1 MLKLKRGDILLIV
14 LLLTAGVG
22 WLGVQYWDGMREVE
36 AGQLSASISVDG
48 EFYRSVSLD
57 GEDEEVDIQT
67 EYGHNILKKYDG
79 GIQMIYAD
87 CPKKISMAMGFIS
100 RPNQTIICVPNR
112 VFVEIV
118 GSPSPDIDPAEEI
131 DAYVR

>member
-14 LLLTAGVG
+14 LLLTAGAG

-57 GEDEEVDIQT
+57 GEDEEIDIQT

>member
-57 GEDEEVDIQT
+57 GEDEEIDIQT

>member
-14 LLLTAGVG
+14 LLLTGGIG
-22 WLGVQYWDGMREVE
+22 WLTVQYWDGMRGVE
-36 AGQLSASISVDG
+36 TGQLSASISVDG
-48 EFYRSVSLD
+48 EFYRSVSLA
-57 GEDEEVDIQT
+57 GEEEEIDIQSA
-67 EYGHNILKKYDG
+67 YGHNILKKYDG
-79 GIQMIYAD
+79 GIEMVYAD

-112 VFVEIV
+112 IFVEIV
-118 GSPSPDIDPAEEI
+118 GSPSPDVDPAEEI

>member
-1 MLKLKRGDILLIV
+1 MLKLKRGDILLIA

-36 AGQLSASISVDG
+36 AGQLSASISVNG

-57 GEDEEVDIQT
+57 GEDEEIDIQT
-67 EYGHNILKKYDG
+67 EYGHNILRKYDG
-79 GIQMIYAD
+79 GIQMVYAD

>member
-57 GEDEEVDIQT
+57 GEDEEIDIQT

-112 VFVEIV
+112 VFVEIA

>member
-22 WLGVQYWDGMREVE
+22 WLVVQYWDGMREVE

-57 GEDEEVDIQT
+57 GEDEEIDIQT
-67 EYGHNILKKYDG
+67 EYGHNILKKFDG

>member
-14 LLLTAGVG
+14 LLLTGGLG
-22 WLGVQYWDGMREVE
+22 WLAMQYWDGMQEVE

-48 EFYRSVSLD
+48 EFYRTVSLS
-57 GEDEEVDIQT
+57 GEDEEIDIST

-112 VFVEIV
+112 IFVEIV
-118 GSPSPDIDPAEEI
+118 GAPSPDSDRLEEV
-131 DAYVR
+131 DVYVR

>member
-14 LLLTAGVG
+14 LLLTAGIG
-22 WLGVQYWDGMREVE
+22 WLAAQYWNGMREVE

-57 GEDEEVDIQT
+57 GEDEEIDIQT

-79 GIQMIYAD
+79 GIQMVYAD
-87 CPKKISMAMGFIS
+87 CPRKISMAMGFIS

>member
-57 GEDEEVDIQT
+57 GEDEEIDIQT
-67 EYGHNILKKYDG
+67 EYGHNILRKYDG